1 MPVVV
6 LRVEQEVGGHDGHAD
21 GDDDQDEEHQQ
32 EEPIDIVYLGGR
44 RLLGMGGGVG
54 AVWMQGEPSQG
65 IRVHP
70 LPQSRLCL
78 VPTAHDGS
86 QFGPTHPLGPPLP
99 TL

>member
-44 RLLGMGGGVG
+44 R
-54 AVWMQGEPSQG
+54 
-65 IRVHP
+65 
-70 LPQSRLCL
+70 
-78 VPTAHDGS
+78 
-86 QFGPTHPLGPPLP
+86 
-99 TL
+99 